1 MSTLKL
7 EFKKSIS
14 NKIIYTLGVL
24 FIFLFLLG
32 YFLPIGIDKVK
43 SLSYSQFFFS
53 SYTVATQL
61 GFLLFSFVIAYFINK
76 EYSNKNIL
84 FYKLIGDNIFTFF
97 YKKVAVLF
105 FECLVFI
112 ILSIT
117 IISIIY
123 SDFSHYLLLIIL
135 FSLVILQYILVVGT
149 ISMVSPNILISLGIS
164 LGISI
169 VYWIGSVIL
178 VAINKNIFGIV
189 APFEASNT
197 MYRAVEKILNNE
209 STFMCPTEIINT
221 VSFFVLLFIVNTI
234 VLLLSRKR
242 WLKIGM

>member
-1 MSTLKL
+1 MKL

-76 EYSNKNIL
+76 EYSNKNI
-84 FYKLIGDNIFTFF
+84 
-97 YKKVAVLF
+97 
-105 FECLVFI
+105 
-112 ILSIT
+112 
-117 IISIIY
+117 
-123 SDFSHYLLLIIL
+123 
-135 FSLVILQYILVVGT
+135 
-149 ISMVSPNILISLGIS
+149 
-164 LGISI
+164 
-169 VYWIGSVIL
+169 
-178 VAINKNIFGIV
+178 FGIV

-209 STFMCPTEIINT
+209 STFICPTEIINT

>member
-1 MSTLKL
+1 MKL

-135 FSLVILQYILVVGT
+135 FSLVILQYILV
-149 ISMVSPNILISLGIS
+149 
-164 LGISI
+164 
-169 VYWIGSVIL
+169 
-178 VAINKNIFGIV
+178 AINKNIFGIV

-209 STFMCPTEIINT
+209 STFICPTEIINT

>member
-76 EYSNKNIL
+76 EYSNKNTL

-135 FSLVILQYILVVGT
+135 FSLVILVVGT
-149 ISMVSPNILISLGIS
+149 ISMVSPNILIS

>member
-32 YFLPIGIDKVK
+32 YFLPIGIDKIK
-43 SLSYSQFFFS
+43 NLSYGQFFFS
-53 SYTVATQL
+53 SYTVATEF

-105 FECLVFI
+105 IECLIYI
-112 ILSIT
+112 ICIT

-149 ISMVSPNILISLGIS
+149 ISMVSPNILIS

-209 STFMCPTEIINT
+209 STFICPTEIINT

>member
-1 MSTLKL
+1 MKL

-14 NKIIYTLGVL
+14 NKIIYTLVVL
-24 FIFLFLLG
+24 FTFLFLLG

-61 GFLLFSFVIAYFINK
+61 GFLLFSFVIAYF
-76 EYSNKNIL
+76 

-164 LGISI
+164 I

-209 STFMCPTEIINT
+209 STFMCPTEIINI